1 MKNNIGLIEHCEKAL
16 KEGWGYVWG
25 TYGKVLTSS
34 LLQNKLQQYPKE
46 VGKYLDYIQKNY
58 IGKRTADCVGL
69 IKAFLWWDVDG
80 PVYTAKTDLSA
91 DGIFKAAELK
101 GPVSELPELPGVCLR
116 KDGHVGVY
124 IGAGRVIEAKG
135 TKYGVVE
142 TPLKGLSATKWT
154 HWFFCP
160 CIDYVSAVAVYKS
173 IILKHIPFTDAD
185 GIWKSVYTHPYP
197 EEWLKKWAESYKR

>member
-16 KEGWGYVWG
+16 KEGWGYVYG

-91 DGIFKAAELK
+91 DGIFKAAGMK
-101 GPVSELPELPGVCLR
+101 GPVSEFPELPGVCLW
-116 KDGHVGVY
+116 KSGHVGVY

-160 CIDYVSAVAVYKS
+160 YIDYVSAVAVYKA

>member
-16 KEGWGYVWG
+16 KEGWGYVYG

-101 GPVSELPELPGVCLR
+101 GPISELPEMPGVCLW
-116 KDGHVGVY
+116 KSGHVGVY

-142 TPLKGLSATKWT
+142 TPLKGLSSTKWT

-160 CIDYVSAVAVYKS
+160 GIDYVSAVAVYKS
-173 IILKHIPFTDAD
+173 IIQSMCQFSHPGLVW
-185 GIWKSVYTHPYP
+185 GILDKHPYT
-197 EEWLKKWAESYKR
+197 EDLYRKWAESYK

>member
-46 VGKYLDYIQKNY
+46 VGKYLDYIKKNY
-58 IGKRTADCVGL
+58 VEKRTADCVGL
-69 IKAFLWWDVDG
+69 IKAFLWWDVDD

-101 GPVSELPELPGVCLR
+101 GPISELPEMPGVCLW
-116 KDGHVGVY
+116 KSGHVGVY

-160 CIDYVSAVAVYKS
+160 GIDYVSAVAVYKA

>member
-16 KEGWGYVWG
+16 KEGWGYVYG
-25 TYGKVLTSS
+25 TYGKVLTPA
-34 LLQNKLQQYPKE
+34 LLDRKLVQYPKE
-46 VGKYLDYIQKNY
+46 VGKYLDYIKKNY
-58 IGKRTADCVGL
+58 VEKRTADCVGL
-69 IKAFLWWDVDG
+69 IKAFLWWDVDD

-91 DGIFKAAELK
+91 NGMFEAAVMK
-101 GPVSELPELPGVCLR
+101 GPVSELPELPGVCLW
-116 KDGHVGVY
+116 KDGHVGVH

-160 CIDYVSAVAVYKS
+160 GIDYVSAVAVYKS
-173 IILKHIPFTDAD
+173 IIQSMCQFSHPDLVW
-185 GIWKSVYTHPYP
+185 GILDKHPYA
-197 EEWLKKWAESYKR
+197 EDLYRKWAESYK

>member
-16 KEGWGYVWG
+16 KEGWGYIWG

-91 DGIFKAAELK
+91 NGMFEAAVMK
-101 GPVSELPELPGVCLR
+101 GPVSELPEMPGVCLW
-116 KDGHVGVY
+116 KSGHVGVY
-124 IGAGRVIEAKG
+124 VGDGRVIEAKG
-135 TKYGVVE
+135 TKYGVIE
-142 TPLKGLSATKWT
+142 TPLKGWGSTKWT

-160 CIDYVSAVAVYKS
+160 YIDYVSAVAVHKA